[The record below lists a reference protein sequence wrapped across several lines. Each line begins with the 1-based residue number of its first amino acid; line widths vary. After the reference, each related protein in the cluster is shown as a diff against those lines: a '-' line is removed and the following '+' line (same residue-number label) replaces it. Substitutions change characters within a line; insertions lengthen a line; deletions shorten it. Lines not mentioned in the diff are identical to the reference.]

1 MMPNNL
7 IYRLICIILWDF
19 QLCEDYTSLSFGPSS
34 GQHCSFCVVVSVVM
48 LENMYNFTALCSLFP
63 SEQGPHNLMYLTCWL
78 CVLYNVCSCTCR
90 NID

>member
-48 LENMYNFTALCSLFP
+48 LENMY
-63 SEQGPHNLMYLTCWL
+63 
-78 CVLYNVCSCTCR
+78 
-90 NID
+90 